1 MEQLSFLVLYAL
13 SLPLLLYCSWRIFC
27 SLWWKPKALE
37 KQLRRQGIS
46 GNPYRLLYGDMKEEI
61 GAIKEAWSKPINL
74 THHIVPRAVPFI
86 YQTVQRYGK
95 TSTVWFGTTPRV
107 IICEPEMMREVLM
120 DKQGQI
126 QKPPGMIPA
135 FLTCCVDMVKR
146 WQGLV
151 AKSNGSCEI
160 DIWPEFQNLTGD
172 VISRT
177 AFGSSYQE
185 GKKIFELQKEQAVL
199 VIEAARVPY
208 IPGFRFLPTAKNR
221 RRMNI
226 DKQIKGMLREMI
238 DKKLGMMR
246 SGESIGDDLL
256 GLLLQLSSV
265 NNNEGYAITIED
277 VIEECKLFYFAG
289 QETTSVWLTWTLV
302 LLANHPMWQR
312 RAREE
317 VIAVCGRNKPDFEST
332 SHLKIVTMILYEVL
346 RLYPPVV
353 SLFRTTIKNTKL
365 GEFVFPAGVD
375 LWLPTILIHH
385 DREFWGEDA
394 EEFNPERFSE
404 GVSKA
409 SKVPNA
415 FFPWRIFYSLWWK
428 PKALEKQLRRQGI
441 SGNPYRLL
449 YGDLKEEIGAIKE
462 AWSKP
467 INLTHQIVPRVAP
480 FIYQT
485 VQKYGKTSIV
495 WVGMT
500 PRVIICEPEMIRE
513 VLTDK
518 LGQIQKPPANPLV
531 RLLAMGVVA
540 LEGEEWATRRRA
552 IIPAFHLEKLKL
564 HDMVRSADLVS
575 KSNGSC
581 EIDVWPE
588 LQNLTGDVISRTAFG
603 SSYQEGKK
611 IFELQKEQ
619 AVLALEALRSPYIPG
634 FRFLPTAKNRR
645 RKSINKQVNG
655 MLREMIDKRLS
666 MMRSG
671 ESIGDD
677 LLGLLLQLSSV
688 NNSEGYGITI
698 EDVIEEC
705 KLFYFAGQETT
716 SVWLTW
722 TLVLLANH
730 PMCSGER
737 GRS

>member
-1 MEQLSFLVLYAL
+1 M
-13 SLPLLLYCSWRIFC
+13 
-27 SLWWKPKALE
+27 
-37 KQLRRQGIS
+37 
-46 GNPYRLLYGDMKEEI
+46 
-61 GAIKEAWSKPINL
+61 
-74 THHIVPRAVPFI
+74 T
-86 YQTVQRYGK
+86 GK

-107 IICEPEMMREVLM
+107 IVCEPEMMREVLM
-120 DKQGQI
+120 DKLGQI
-126 QKPPGMIPA
+126 QKPPVNPLIQLLAMGVSSLEGEEWAKRRRAITPAFHLEKLKGMIPA

-265 NNNEGYAITIED
+265 NNNEGYGITIED

-317 VIAVCGRNKPDFEST
+317 VIAVCGRNKPDFESIGR
-332 SHLKIVTMILYEVL
+332 LKIVTMILYEVL

-365 GEFVFPAGVD
+365 GEFIFPAGVD
-375 LWLPTILIHH
+375 LLLPTILIHR

-415 FFPWRIFYSLWWK
+415 FFPFGWGPRI
-428 PKALEKQLRRQGI
+428 
-441 SGNPYRLL
+441 
-449 YGDLKEEIGAIKE
+449 
-462 AWSKP
+462 
-467 INLTHQIVPRVAP
+467 
-480 FIYQT
+480 
-485 VQKYGKTSIV
+485 
-495 WVGMT
+495 
-500 PRVIICEPEMIRE
+500 C
-513 VLTDK
+513 
-518 LGQIQKPPANPLV
+518 LGQSFAMIEAKMA
-531 RLLAMGVVA
+531 LATM
-540 LEGEEWATRRRA
+540 
-552 IIPAFHLEKLKL
+552 
-564 HDMVRSADLVS
+564 
-575 KSNGSC
+575 
-581 EIDVWPE
+581 
-588 LQNLTGDVISRTAFG
+588 LQHFS
-603 SSYQEGKK
+603 
-611 IFELQKEQ
+611 FEL
-619 AVLALEALRSPYIPG
+619 SPTYAHAPYTVITMQPQHG
-634 FRFLPTAKNRR
+634 AQ
-645 RKSINKQVNG
+645 I
-655 MLREMIDKRLS
+655 I
-666 MMRSG
+666 
-671 ESIGDD
+671 
-677 LLGLLLQLSSV
+677 LQQ
-688 NNSEGYGITI
+688 
-698 EDVIEEC
+698 IEETC
-705 KLFYFAGQETT
+705 Y
-716 SVWLTW
+716 
-722 TLVLLANH
+722 
-730 PMCSGER
+730 
-737 GRS
+737 